1 MTKDVEDGVAGR
13 EAKRKTTVKVN
24 GCRGTGCEDGWSDR
38 GGYWG
43 QAEMDDP
50 LWQPLKGGAKRKR
63 TQLTSSDCNFLEKKR
78 LKLISSLI
86 FYVFIITHTESKVC
100 QGLSKDVFFK
110 LCKTALNYLFFMLPL
125 NSHQLHFCILL
136 AVIIHPCICLSL
148 SGSWGHWSLPQ
159 LP

>member
-50 LWQPLKGGAKRKR
+50 LWQPLKGGAK
-63 TQLTSSDCNFLEKKR
+63 
-78 LKLISSLI
+78 
-86 FYVFIITHTESKVC
+86 
-100 QGLSKDVFFK
+100 
-110 LCKTALNYLFFMLPL
+110 
-125 NSHQLHFCILL
+125 
-136 AVIIHPCICLSL
+136 
-148 SGSWGHWSLPQ
+148 
-159 LP
+159 